1 MKSCPRRFDRVVL
14 LVVWLGIRWS
24 SAAAPPNPL
33 PPPEAPAPAAFEPGL
48 SSNTDLLLLPLAR
61 RPSPRPIV
69 TAATRV
75 MATPDAVTAVLLD
88 PTSLRQALPS
98 LIRAEIVASRPG
110 PRPNAW
116 PDRLIAWEVEI
127 PLFNL
132 KSRGWLRQRPQG
144 AELELVEGAF
154 APGTIQ
160 FRTAPTIDRTGTIL
174 TCQVQ
179 LEVQSTTWILRK
191 ISRHDPWAETAMS
204 AAAAWVVARALAL
217 RAEAAPGPAV
227 APVRPREPIQPPA
240 AGELEG
246 SFMVGSALAGLR
258 AAGVLGAIRRR
269 PGGRLGWAS
278 VAFGVPGS
286 APDVV
291 SRLATPES
299 WAVFPAWKSV
309 TRRPPPKTR
318 VPGPPLQAPVKG
330 TRSPTQTETEKAP
343 ATGSAGLAVVDVV
356 DRVPLADLD
365 AAWSVDLTPPGRATA
380 IAGDTRGAVLAWQA
394 APSQEGQGSTVVL
407 SMHPRLDAAGF
418 VERRLIAAEPLL
430 EHGLGIALAYV
441 DAAAM
446 AESLEQ
452 LSRKSE
458 ARGP

>member
-1 MKSCPRRFDRVVL
+1 M

-24 SAAAPPNPL
+24 SAAAPPAPSAPLL
-33 PPPEAPAPAAFEPGL
+33 PPPESPAPAAFEPGL

-61 RPSPRPIV
+61 RPSPRPVV

-75 MATPDAVTAVLLD
+75 MAAPDAVTAVLLN

-110 PRPNAW
+110 PRPDAW

-154 APGTIQ
+154 APGMIQ

-179 LEVQSTTWILRK
+179 LEIQSTTWILRK

-217 RAEAAPGPAV
+217 RAEAAPGPGA
-227 APVRPREPIQPPA
+227 ALVRPREPIQPPA
-240 AGELEG
+240 AAELEG
-246 SFMVGSALAGLR
+246 SFMGGPALAGLR
-258 AAGVLGAIRRR
+258 ATGVLGAIRRR

-278 VAFGVPGS
+278 VAFRVPGS
-286 APDVV
+286 PPDVV

-309 TRRPPPKTR
+309 TRRPPPEAR
-318 VPGPPLQAPVKG
+318 GVPGPAPRASAKG
-330 TRSPTQTETEKAP
+330 TGIPTQTETAS

-365 AAWSVDLTPPGRATA
+365 AAWSVELTPPGRATA

-394 APSQEGQGSTVVL
+394 APAQDGQGSTVVL

-446 AESLEQ
+446 AESLD
-452 LSRKSE
+452 LGLPLNDRR
-458 ARGP
+458 RGPGR